1 MLLLVDI
8 QSISSS
14 NNETDTPGFDTNDP
28 LYPMTSSNVH
38 IESTK
43 SNLFVQPTS
52 PHESSVTEFERID
65 EDEFLENSQVTT
77 STFSSVIPATTIDY
91 AQFKPTT
98 TKPSIDTSKI
108 ICPIKLLNITI
119 SHKLIPLSYLSLR
132 GVFYNLAR
140 LNSTQYFYSKA
151 YDLLEKEANVASIAA
166 YFAKRSAKG
175 KEKLLVAYRNTQNT
189 SSTPMYS
196 YLLKEKYFIL
206 NVIGGKYTNPVWDC
220 VLNKWIF
227 GWILSVQGISGSIG
241 VFHTLD
247 RVDLNQCDEDLALL
261 FGGKHRCDP
270 ETTHCI
276 HKRGFGLR
284 RGGYDCMCREGF
296 APPDAQSNASSWTY
310 PGDKL
315 EAANFT
321 ARCKQTCGQGMA
333 CKLETDHFLRHVILG
348 VQILS
353 MFLTILLMCIVF
365 NKRKW
370 KTIAA
375 GMWTILET
383 VLLGIFIM
391 YSSVLVHL
399 WDPTTVQCLLASW
412 LRELGFIVCYGA
424 ILLKL
429 YRILMEFRTR
439 KAHRLVLRDK
449 DLLKYLF
456 GMVVIII
463 AYLSAW
469 TASNMNFIEEGFSL
483 LTIGKAGDGS
493 FFNAC
498 KPLWWD
504 YVTEAGEVGLLL
516 FGLHLGCAARNASVQ
531 FEERRFLWCAVATEL
546 LFSSAFYVWRALA
559 VHPIHPD
566 VNLVAVF
573 IRSHLTNSLVLVLL
587 FLPKFWYHYKQ
598 VRDLQA
604 HLSHEPSDA
613 YKPTQDGAGYISD
626 IDISEVNI
634 SDMNPDDIRAE
645 LKRLYTQLEILK
657 NKTLRQNNPH
667 ISKRR
672 GGRKVAHRRF
682 SLQKK
687 GSREKTFL
695 RRNRS
700 MRHQLELS
708 EGPPGEGEL
717 SKTPEDSICSGEG
730 PSGIFN
736 DGPSAAYSDYG
747 VGFSTPNIHHSRAAS
762 YRM

>member
-1 MLLLVDI
+1 MLNFCIAVLTIMLLLVDI

-43 SNLFVQPTS
+43 SNLFIQPTS

-77 STFSSVIPATTIDY
+77 STFSSVVPATTIDY

-321 ARCKQTCGQGMA
+321 AR
-333 CKLETDHFLRHVILG
+333 
-348 VQILS
+348 
-353 MFLTILLMCIVF
+353 
-365 NKRKW
+365 
-370 KTIAA
+370 
-375 GMWTILET
+375 
-383 VLLGIFIM
+383 
-391 YSSVLVHL
+391 
-399 WDPTTVQCLLASW
+399 
-412 LRELGFIVCYGA
+412 
-424 ILLKL
+424 
-429 YRILMEFRTR
+429 
-439 KAHRLVLRDK
+439 
-449 DLLKYLF
+449 
-456 GMVVIII
+456 
-463 AYLSAW
+463 
-469 TASNMNFIEEGFSL
+469 
-483 LTIGKAGDGS
+483 
-493 FFNAC
+493 
-498 KPLWWD
+498 
-504 YVTEAGEVGLLL
+504 
-516 FGLHLGCAARNASVQ
+516 
-531 FEERRFLWCAVATEL
+531 
-546 LFSSAFYVWRALA
+546 
-559 VHPIHPD
+559 
-566 VNLVAVF
+566 
-573 IRSHLTNSLVLVLL
+573 
-587 FLPKFWYHYKQ
+587 
-598 VRDLQA
+598 
-604 HLSHEPSDA
+604 
-613 YKPTQDGAGYISD
+613 
-626 IDISEVNI
+626 
-634 SDMNPDDIRAE
+634 
-645 LKRLYTQLEILK
+645 
-657 NKTLRQNNPH
+657 
-667 ISKRR
+667 
-672 GGRKVAHRRF
+672 
-682 SLQKK
+682 
-687 GSREKTFL
+687 
-695 RRNRS
+695 
-700 MRHQLELS
+700 
-708 EGPPGEGEL
+708 
-717 SKTPEDSICSGEG
+717 
-730 PSGIFN
+730 
-736 DGPSAAYSDYG
+736 
-747 VGFSTPNIHHSRAAS
+747 
-762 YRM
+762 